1 MPESHVMTC
10 KTFAGYLQCQT
21 KGQLLWRSK
30 TVEPDFIKMVSERF
44 KLASVAQIQ
53 TCIGRRL
60 ISYDELSPK
69 CDESYLIDCGTTYL
83 DMRTTHIPQGVGAKT
98 NSEPEGS
105 FLPILFTV
113 HEPID
118 SWHKT
123 LLCFAAIAIWNTC
136 RNVPHAGYICHGIDR
151 TITKLRLTD
160 TIGKTFELL
169 HHAYRSIASDVDVS
183 LILNK
188 HCNICSFNKRC
199 RDIAIATDNLSLIGT
214 LGEKEHRKLL
224 EKGVTTITQLSYGYR
239 PRRKRRALARATP
252 TPSITTKNDN
262 KLKALALK
270 KGQIHV
276 LNPQP
281 CLLQGTPV
289 YLDVEGTRAHDFF
302 YLIGMR
308 YQMDGKSVES
318 SFWANTRADE
328 RTIWAKCVERLS
340 LIDHPC
346 IVHYGNYEKRFLKK
360 MNECYPEIAPFPGYI
375 DDLLSRSQ
383 NLVASIYGM
392 IYFPTYTNGLKEIA
406 EYLGFRWTDKDILGS
421 LAPFWRVY
429 WELTSDERI
438 KTKLTRYN
446 LDDCKATEVVDVA
459 IQTLFGG
466 SNSGASNNSLDYVD
480 VTSLEVPYQR
490 TFGKFAGVT
499 PEFQRINEAA
509 YWDYQRDRI
518 FLRNKVTSGEADSR
532 PRKRRRRLR
541 RPDKVVWVQG
551 KVPKSCV
558 KCKSKMI
565 WKAGCQSQ
573 TVTDIVFSRRGL
585 RRQITR
591 YAIQRYRCGICRA
604 EMGVPK
610 PKTYFGS
617 TLRAFVIYLLIELRL
632 SHTQIAAHLK
642 TTFDL
647 SIGHTAI
654 NDIKSSAATEYEP
667 LYRSILQ
674 SIASGD
680 LVHVDETKGV
690 VYGGGHYVWIFT
702 NSRTVAYVYAPT
714 READVLRDVL
724 QGFSGV
730 LISDFYGAYEAMECQ
745 QQKCLIH
752 LMRDMNELV
761 LKYPFNSEL
770 ADITTRFGTLLR
782 NIVESIDRWGLK
794 ARHLRKHKRE
804 ADKFLSDVEAFKCSS
819 EAAVGLRRR
828 LCKNGAKL
836 FTFLD
841 FDGVPWNNNNAEHAV
856 RAFTRL
862 RNMMTSSTAKGTKD
876 YAVLLSIQ
884 QTLKYRNLNFL
895 EFLRSGSRTI
905 EGMG

>member
-30 TVEPDFIKMVSERF
+30 TVEPDFIEMVSERF

-429 WELTSDERI
+429 WEQSWSRKSEQSDKWSFCLT
-438 KTKLTRYN
+438 
-446 LDDCKATEVVDVA
+446 A
-459 IQTLFGG
+459 
-466 SNSGASNNSLDYVD
+466 
-480 VTSLEVPYQR
+480 
-490 TFGKFAGVT
+490 
-499 PEFQRINEAA
+499 
-509 YWDYQRDRI
+509 
-518 FLRNKVTSGEADSR
+518 
-532 PRKRRRRLR
+532 
-541 RPDKVVWVQG
+541 
-551 KVPKSCV
+551 
-558 KCKSKMI
+558 
-565 WKAGCQSQ
+565 
-573 TVTDIVFSRRGL
+573 
-585 RRQITR
+585 
-591 YAIQRYRCGICRA
+591 
-604 EMGVPK
+604 
-610 PKTYFGS
+610 
-617 TLRAFVIYLLIELRL
+617 
-632 SHTQIAAHLK
+632 
-642 TTFDL
+642 
-647 SIGHTAI
+647 
-654 NDIKSSAATEYEP
+654 
-667 LYRSILQ
+667 
-674 SIASGD
+674 
-680 LVHVDETKGV
+680 
-690 VYGGGHYVWIFT
+690 
-702 NSRTVAYVYAPT
+702 
-714 READVLRDVL
+714 
-724 QGFSGV
+724 
-730 LISDFYGAYEAMECQ
+730 
-745 QQKCLIH
+745 
-752 LMRDMNELV
+752 
-761 LKYPFNSEL
+761 
-770 ADITTRFGTLLR
+770 GTLCPTNQER
-782 NIVESIDRWGLK
+782 
-794 ARHLRKHKRE
+794 
-804 ADKFLSDVEAFKCSS
+804 
-819 EAAVGLRRR
+819 
-828 LCKNGAKL
+828 
-836 FTFLD
+836 
-841 FDGVPWNNNNAEHAV
+841 P
-856 RAFTRL
+856 
-862 RNMMTSSTAKGTKD
+862 
-876 YAVLLSIQ
+876 
-884 QTLKYRNLNFL
+884 
-895 EFLRSGSRTI
+895 
-905 EGMG
+905 